1 MKRTFVV
8 FLVMPIIFSFGCA
21 PIFARDWNEEREALD
36 AQARL
41 LAVCMIESLTPGAKN
56 DLAIWMVTAEFSR
69 AIITNDSEV
78 IVAAMRHCG
87 MRRVSDSPRH
97 GTDIERFTRR
107 RFVDLCNRDYEYQTF
122 ESLHRRPYLIRRQ
135 AEEAKRQDAVEQA
148 VKRDAWMF
156 KDRPR

>member
-1 MKRTFVV
+1 MRITIFV
-8 FLVMPIIFSFGCA
+8 FLVVPIIFSLGCA

-56 DLAIWMVTAEFSR
+56 ELARWAVTVEFSR
-69 AIITNDSEV
+69 AITTSDSEV

-87 MRRVSDSPRH
+87 MTRVSDSPRH
-97 GTDIERFTRR
+97 GTDLERFTRR
-107 RFVDLCNRDYEYQTF
+107 RFIDLCNRDYEYQTF
-122 ESLHRRPYLIRRQ
+122 ESLHRRPYLIRHQ
-135 AEEAKRQDAVEQA
+135 EEEAKRQDAVQQA